1 MAKDFNKA
9 YNDSTDVLRKIYDH
23 YADILDDAS
32 DIVAGSKVTQAL
44 HNVTVSGDKYRDAA
58 QMHLEFAA
66 NAHAAIGGHTFGA
79 PDREEVGRTVEQG
92 ARQVY
97 DHLNDHL
104 DAMGALAQSHH
115 WTLGEQHPLTQ
126 HIIKNYH
133 GRKSLIGQY
142 ADAWGFRDRFDF
154 DDVIKNSNLNGNQFG
169 GNQ

>member
-1 MAKDFNKA
+1 MAKSFKEA
-9 YNDSTDVLRKIYDH
+9 YLDSTDVLRDIYDH
-23 YADILDDAS
+23 HTGFLGDAVDILEN
-32 DIVAGSKVTQAL
+32 SKVTEAL
-44 HNVTVSGDKYRDAA
+44 HNVTISSGKYRDAA

-66 NAHAAIGGHTFGA
+66 TSHAAIGGLDIG
-79 PDREEVGRTVEQG
+79 PEREQVVPKIYEG
-92 ARQVY
+92 ARQTY